1 MTSAVP
7 DIHMP
12 EEVYKE
18 FIYRSRHSRWD
29 PEKNRRK
36 TWPEGVDDYLNHMWL
51 QAEKKGWKVPRTW
64 RDSIRKMMMDRKAV
78 GSMRAFKAAGKHLEK
93 DQAACFN
100 CMGTAADHPRVF
112 DEICYLLMLGCG
124 VGVSVERQLINKLP
138 DLPEELYP
146 SPAVIPVSD
155 SKIGWS
161 AAVKELIALLYSGSV
176 PSWDLSRVRPAGS
189 VLKTS
194 GGRASGPE
202 PLDEALRFIVD
213 VFKGAVGAGS
223 TKLNSLECTDIICKI
238 AESIVA
244 GGSRR
249 SAILLLCNPSDDRM
263 RNAKTGNW
271 MNLHPQ
277 RRMANISSAYTEK
290 PSLEQFMEEWFSL
303 MKSGSGERGFFNRQG
318 VQSYADAAG
327 ERRGTYDWITNPCF
341 SGDMRLK
348 TSEGYRKFEDL
359 EGKEGLSIVNADG
372 NTVPSEV
379 WCSGE
384 KEMIELRFRSS
395 GPALPP
401 VQVTPDHIF
410 RMEDGSELEARHTS
424 GRKIMSD
431 KNDPSGDEHMVDS
444 VKHIGIRK
452 AYDFSEPETNWGVVE
467 GVVAHNC
474 GEAVLRTVSS
484 RGVRGGSGCNLSEA
498 VIGEDAT
505 PEQVRERI
513 WAATVLG
520 TIQAS
525 FTDFRYLRKGWKTI
539 MEEDAL
545 LGVSLTGIMDNPFFS
560 GAGDRE
566 ELKKTLEEMRE
577 YVKAVN
583 RETAGKLGI
592 NPAAAACLIKPSGTV
607 SKEFGVSPGIHC
619 RKYRK
624 YVGHVIGTL
633 NEPFTQ
639 FLRDQGVPWE
649 KSVYNPRNEVVF
661 KFPVTAPE
669 TVRTEETMDP
679 AEMLDMI
686 KIYRDHWC
694 DGHNVSCTVVL
705 DGAEWFDAASWM
717 YRNWDTVG
725 GITFFPEYYG
735 GTQLPYQ
742 KVSDE
747 EWDEALRRFPGE
759 VDWNK
764 LSEYEHSD
772 YTENMIECAGP
783 GCALE

>member
-12 EEVYKE
+12 EEIYKE

-64 RDSIRKMMMDRKAV
+64 RDNIRKLMLDRKAV

-155 SKIGWS
+155 SKIGWA
-161 AAVKELIALLYSGSV
+161 AAVKELIALLYSGSI

-249 SAILLLCNPSDDRM
+249 SAVLILCNPSDDRM

-327 ERRGTYDWITNPCF
+327 ERRGTYDWITNPC
-341 SGDMRLK
+341 
-348 TSEGYRKFEDL
+348 
-359 EGKEGLSIVNADG
+359 
-372 NTVPSEV
+372 
-379 WCSGE
+379 
-384 KEMIELRFRSS
+384 
-395 GPALPP
+395 
-401 VQVTPDHIF
+401 
-410 RMEDGSELEARHTS
+410 
-424 GRKIMSD
+424 
-431 KNDPSGDEHMVDS
+431 
-444 VKHIGIRK
+444 
-452 AYDFSEPETNWGVVE
+452 
-467 GVVAHNC
+467 

-505 PEQVRERI
+505 PEQVKERI
-513 WAATVLG
+513 WAAAVLG

-545 LGVSLTGIMDNPFFS
+545 LGVSLTGIMDNTFFN

-592 NPAAAACLIKPSGTV
+592 NPAAATCLIKPSGTV

-649 KSVYNPRNEVVF
+649 KSAYNPRNEVVF
-661 KFPVTAPE
+661 KFPVTAPD
-669 TVRTEETMDP
+669 TVRTEENMDP

-747 EWDEALRRFPGE
+747 EWDEAFRRFPGE